1 MIAWLTPDLTHPV
14 ANGNAMSKV
23 SSAKS
28 VFTTSPISRRN
39 FTRQR
44 RALSRRERQALGK
57 QASLHLHKLTS
68 HLPHCPKKKA
78 KIGIYLD
85 AFGELPTQP
94 IVDWCQRQGYA
105 VFLPVVGS
113 LGHSPLGQQDKRLRF
128 VPMQRKKLI
137 TLPTVPHALGM
148 NQVSHRKLLWSTELD
163 MIFCPLVAVDK
174 QGNRMGM
181 GGGYY
186 DTTLAKVHEFGLPK
200 PLKVGWC
207 YDFQLVDSLP
217 HQPWDVPMDAV
228 VMPSGLT
235 TF

>member
-23 SSAKS
+23 SSTKS
-28 VFTTSPISRRN
+28 VFTTSPLSRRN

-68 HLPHCPKKKA
+68 HLPHSPKKKA

-113 LGHSPLGQQDKRLRF
+113 LGIRHWDSKINGYGLSPWNTKNSLLCQ
-128 VPMQRKKLI
+128 PCH
-137 TLPTVPHALGM
+137 TLWA
-148 NQVSHRKLLWSTELD
+148 
-163 MIFCPLVAVDK
+163 
-174 QGNRMGM
+174 
-181 GGGYY
+181 
-186 DTTLAKVHEFGLPK
+186 
-200 PLKVGWC
+200 
-207 YDFQLVDSLP
+207 
-217 HQPWDVPMDAV
+217 
-228 VMPSGLT
+228 
-235 TF
+235 